1 MQPYDQNFYRKESD
15 ACRRSARVIVP
26 LVLDLL
32 TPRRVVDVG
41 CGVGT
46 WLAVFGEHGVTDVL
60 GIDGDHVD
68 RSMLEIPQAR
78 FLAADLNRPIPPRG
92 RFDLVVSLEVA
103 EHLPPGSADQ
113 FVDTLAELG
122 PAVLFSA
129 AIPYQGGVHHI
140 NEQWPEY
147 WAERFERRGFVTID
161 CVRPTVWQ
169 DPDVL
174 WYYAQNTLLYVRP
187 ELMESRPRLRHA
199 REMTAQ
205 SQLALVHPRKHLD
218 GVEYMRRLSLTAT
231 DLAAILSPGEKFILA
246 DNEEFRSLLT
256 AGYRALPF
264 LEHEGRYWGPPQDG
278 ACAIRELE
286 RMRAQGATHL
296 VVAWP
301 TFWWLDYYRDF
312 ADHLTV
318 HFSRVMENDRVVI
331 FDLRDGP
338 PSQEKTR

>member
-1 MQPYDQNFYRKESD
+1 MQPYDQNFYSKESD

-32 TPRRVVDVG
+32 APRRVVDVG

-46 WLAVFGEHGVTDVL
+46 WLAVFGEHGVSDLL
-60 GIDGDHVD
+60 GIDGDYVD

-78 FLAADLNRPIPPRG
+78 FQAADLNRPIPPRD

-129 AIPYQGGVHHI
+129 AIPFQGGVHHV

-161 CVRPTVWQ
+161 CVRPKVWQ

-174 WYYAQNTLLYVRP
+174 WYYAQNTLLYVRS
-187 ELMESRPRLRHA
+187 EFMESRPRLRHA
-199 REMTAQ
+199 REITAR
-205 SQLALVHPRKHLD
+205 SQLALVHPRKHLES
-218 GVEYMRRLSLTAT
+218 VESMRRLSLTAA
-231 DLAAILSPGEKFILA
+231 DLAATLSPGEKFILA

-264 LEHEGRYWGPPQDG
+264 LEHQGQYWGPPQDD
-278 ACAIRELE
+278 ATATRELE
-286 RMRAQGATHL
+286 RLRAGGAGHL
-296 VVAWP
+296 VIAWP
-301 TFWWLDYYRDF
+301 AFWWLSYYREF
-312 ADHLTV
+312 ANHVTR
-318 HFSRVMENDRVVI
+318 HFRRVLENDRLVI
-331 FDLRDGP
+331 FDLRTAEVAR
-338 PSQEKTR
+338 EKA